1 MMRFLLFL
9 LLGVT
14 APVVMAQAPKLE
26 LPKLEVSVNRVDA
39 DAQHMY
45 EVDATAT
52 VAAPLPKV
60 WRILTGYERMS
71 EFVPDLESC
80 KVLSRNGNEVII
92 EQFGVARFLFMSKAI
107 HLIVRATEQPMSSID
122 ISLISGDMKHY
133 ESKWELIPVP
143 ETGGTKIVY
152 SGRLVPN
159 FYVPGILGAKMIRND
174 IEHMMSAV
182 VARIERRDDTTRR
195 GAPSVQATPAVP
207 VTPPAPAQT
216 PTPANQA
223 R

>member
-14 APVVMAQAPKLE
+14 APAMAQAPKLE
-26 LPKLEVSVNRVDA
+26 LPKLEVSVNRVELDA
-39 DAQHMY
+39 MHMY
-45 EVDATAT
+45 EVDATGV

-71 EFVPDLESC
+71 EFVPDMESC

-92 EQFGVARFLFMSKAI
+92 EQFGVARFLFMSRSI

-133 ESKWELIPVP
+133 ESHWELIPVP
-143 ETGGTKIVY
+143 ETGGTRVVY
-152 SGRLVPN
+152 SGRLAPN
-159 FYVPGILGAKMIRND
+159 FYVPGILGAKMIRGD
-174 IEHMMSAV
+174 IERMMSAV
-182 VARIERRDDTTRR
+182 LARLDRRDE
-195 GAPSVQATPAVP
+195 PKVEAV
-207 VTPPAPAQT
+207 AK
-216 PTPANQA
+216 
-223 R
+223 